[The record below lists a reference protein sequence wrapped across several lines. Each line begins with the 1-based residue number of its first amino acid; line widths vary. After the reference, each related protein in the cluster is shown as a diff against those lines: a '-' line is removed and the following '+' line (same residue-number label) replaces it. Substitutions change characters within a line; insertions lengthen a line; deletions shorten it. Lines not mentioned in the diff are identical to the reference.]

1 LEPTVSDIKIL
12 RDQTGAGIM
21 DCKNALRDA
30 EGDIDKA
37 AEILKQKG
45 IDTATKKSS
54 RDTSEGVVDSY
65 IHSGDRIGALVEI
78 NCETDFVARTT
89 EVKELAHNLAMQ
101 IAAMSPLCV
110 SKEDIPEGNDSPS
123 KDICLVEQLYIK
135 DPSITIGEMV
145 RETIARV
152 GENIRVRR
160 FSRFA
165 IGE

>member
-1 LEPTVSDIKIL
+1 MEPTVSEIKIL

-21 DCKNALRDA
+21 DCKNALRDT

-45 IDTATKKSS
+45 IDTAIKKSS
-54 RDTSEGVVDSY
+54 RDTSEGVVNSY

-101 IAAMSPLCV
+101 VAAMSPLYV
-110 SKEDIPEGNDSPS
+110 SKEDIPDSDDSSS
-123 KDICLVEQLYIK
+123 KDICLVEQPYIK
-135 DPSITIGEMV
+135 DPSITIGDMV
-145 RETIARV
+145 SETIARV

>member
-1 LEPTVSDIKIL
+1 MEPTVSEIKIL
-12 RDQTGAGIM
+12 RNQTGAGIM
-21 DCKNALRDA
+21 DCKNALRDT
-30 EGDIDKA
+30 EGDIGKA
-37 AEILKQKG
+37 VEILKQKG
-45 IDTATKKSS
+45 IDTAKKKSS
-54 RDTSEGVVDSY
+54 RDTSEGVVNSY

-101 IAAMSPLCV
+101 VAAMSPLYV
-110 SKEDIPEGNDSPS
+110 SKEDIPDGDDSPS
-123 KDICLVEQLYIK
+123 KDICLVEQPSIK
-135 DPSITIGEMV
+135 DPSITIGDMV

>member
-1 LEPTVSDIKIL
+1 MEPTVSEIKIL

-21 DCKNALRDA
+21 DCKNALRDT

-45 IDTATKKSS
+45 IDTAIKKSS
-54 RDTSEGVVDSY
+54 RDTSEGVVNSY

-101 IAAMSPLCV
+101 VAAMSPLYV
-110 SKEDIPEGNDSPS
+110 SKEDIPDSDDSPS
-123 KDICLVEQLYIK
+123 KDICLVEQPYIK
-135 DPSITIGEMV
+135 DPSITIGDMV
-145 RETIARV
+145 SETIARV

>member
-1 LEPTVSDIKIL
+1 MEPTVSDIKTL

-21 DCKNALRDA
+21 DCKNALRDT
-30 EGDIDKA
+30 EGDTDKA
-37 AEILKQKG
+37 AEILKRKG

-89 EVKELAHNLAMQ
+89 EVKELTHNLAMQ
-101 IAAMSPLCV
+101 VAAMSPRYV
-110 SKEDIPEGNDSPS
+110 SKEDIPEDDDSLS
-123 KDICLVEQLYIK
+123 KDICLVEQPYIK

>member
-1 LEPTVSDIKIL
+1 MEPTVSDIKIL

-101 IAAMSPLCV
+101 IAAKM
-110 SKEDIPEGNDSPS
+110 
-123 KDICLVEQLYIK
+123 
-135 DPSITIGEMV
+135 
-145 RETIARV
+145 
-152 GENIRVRR
+152 
-160 FSRFA
+160 
-165 IGE
+165 